1 MRRAAALLLALPCTP
16 AFAHAN
22 FGDIAPFWAGALHV
36 LVTPLALAALL
47 ALACGLVAL
56 PDAQQFRLALLAGLL
71 VAAISIVLALLPT
84 TFAAAALL
92 AAAGAL
98 LPALAAAF
106 ALSVSRA
113 SAVLLVAAAASAASL
128 SAAPEPGAWGA
139 ALGAGACACV
149 VLLWLQEGLRRL
161 AQRLPLTP
169 RVLGAWVAA
178 IAVLLGA
185 LEFALPRA

>member
-22 FGDIAPFWAGALHV
+22 FGDLAPFWAGALH
-36 LVTPLALAALL
+36 LLATPLALASLL
-47 ALACGLVAL
+47 ALACAVIAL
-56 PDAQQFRLALLAGLL
+56 PETQQFRLAVLAGVC
-71 VAAISIVLALLPT
+71 VAAISLGLALRPAS
-84 TFAAAALL
+84 FAAAALL
-92 AAAGAL
+92 SAAGAL
-98 LPALAAAF
+98 VPALAAAF
-106 ALSVSRA
+106 ALPVARMSALLLAVVAA
-113 SAVLLVAAAASAASL
+113 SAVSL
-128 SAAPEPGAWGA
+128 AAAPEPSAWGA
-139 ALGAGACACV
+139 AFGAGTCSSV